1 MELDAH
7 SRYILFEIKF
17 RQSLRDLEHCLNC
30 SQLSL
35 QQFEI
40 KIKHMDKTVLSID
53 SIRLAQWLGRI
64 PSSLETSMRENKII
78 EKIMIIF
85 WQQNSYMV
93 IHSKVAGCLLSK
105 SYPLPHCAAGSTVSF
120 LLSSE

>member
-78 EKIMIIF
+78 EKIVIIF

-93 IHSKVAGCLLSK
+93 IHSKVAVLSFVK
-105 SYPLPHCAAGSTVSF
+105 I
-120 LLSSE
+120 LSSSTLCSWLNSQFFPQQ

>member
-35 QQFEI
+35 LQFEI

-78 EKIMIIF
+78 KKIVIIF

-93 IHSKVAGCLLSK
+93 IHSKVAVLSFVK
-105 SYPLPHCAAGSTVSF
+105 I
-120 LLSSE
+120 LSSSTLCSWLNSQFSPQQ